1 MINKTN
7 KKKNKNADPF
17 RADILLIQLFPIHAS
32 RARGKGTLRK
42 WRQRVMGMFMNDSKP
57 PIKGLHCRNNEQF
70 SAHQFFHNCGEV
82 VVPTTLKH
90 SNLREHTRV
99 AFLFV
104 RPSL

>member
-7 KKKNKNADPF
+7 KKKKKNADPF

-70 SAHQFFHNCGEV
+70 SSHQFFFHNC
-82 VVPTTLKH
+82 
-90 SNLREHTRV
+90 
-99 AFLFV
+99 V
-104 RPSL
+104 RW